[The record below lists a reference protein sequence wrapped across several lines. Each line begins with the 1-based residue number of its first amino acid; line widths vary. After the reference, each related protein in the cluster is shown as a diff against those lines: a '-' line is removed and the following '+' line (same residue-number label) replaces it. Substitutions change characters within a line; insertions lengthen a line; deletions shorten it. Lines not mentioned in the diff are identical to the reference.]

1 MSGAVIAQD
10 REIVSAIP
18 LVEDCLRQ
26 AVRRLRTRMLTRAGS
41 DTPVRLVSTTLM
53 TVAELLEW
61 PEVRAGTA
69 FTGFYVERGNVSGF
83 AVIEGQLLERLTARL
98 FGDFGTSAEPGISRG
113 ATDVELRVA
122 TRMSEEFFAAVEE
135 YWPVRPAPRL
145 IPRKATAN
153 RHGVADTPVA
163 STVVVAVIECG
174 TADEPMGRLI
184 TALPA
189 LLLRGVAGVVELPAS
204 ARAPTQRTLDYERVA
219 GCEVEMIVELARLQ
233 STLGT
238 LTRLQVGDLMTLPA
252 SAEANA
258 RVNGRPSFTGE
269 PGACDGVRSFRV
281 AKRIDPSLS

>member
-1 MSGAVIAQD
+1 MSRAVIAHD

-61 PEVRAGTA
+61 PEVRNGTA

-83 AVIEGQLLERLTARL
+83 SVIEGQLLERLTARL
-98 FGDFGTSAEPGISRG
+98 FGDFGAPNEGGISRG

-122 TRMSEEFFAAVEE
+122 TRMSEEFFLAIEE

-145 IPRKATAN
+145 IPRKSTSN

-163 STVVVAVIECG
+163 SSVVVAVLECG
-174 TADEPMGRLI
+174 PEDEPFGRLV

-204 ARAPTQRTLDYERVA
+204 ARSTSQRPLDYDRVS
-219 GCEVEMIVELARLQ
+219 GCEVEMVVELARLQ

-238 LTRLQVGDLMTLPA
+238 LSRLQIGDVLSLPMA
-252 SAEANA
+252 AGANA

-281 AKRIDPSLS
+281 TRRVDPTLG